1 MYAYVGV
8 LVANKIDLD
17 KRRLIS
23 EAQGRQFAAS
33 KELEYFECSAV
44 SETYLSA
51 HIKYKIN
58 SSTAVKL

>member
-17 KRRLIS
+17 KRRLVS

-44 SETYLSA
+44 SEKLHS
-51 HIKYKIN
+51 HIKYKQI
-58 SSTAVKL
+58 AQLL

>member
-17 KRRLIS
+17 KRRVVS

-44 SETYLSA
+44 SEKRHS
-51 HIKYKIN
+51 
-58 SSTAVKL
+58 